1 MPHPLHGLPLSSQF
15 KDRGRQLLW
24 LAPALVVALWLGWQ
38 VQQRLTWL
46 THGLHIPAQVI
57 ELSRSHSRSS
67 TASGRS
73 ALRLD
78 VVVDVP
84 DPRREG
90 AVERLHF
97 LAPLL
102 HAVLHLG
109 DSVLVLHDP
118 LTLSPQ
124 EPFVLAHPL
133 QLWQGPAFG
142 LLLLGVCWALP
153 YAALHR
159 RYPAPEARRRALR
172 RRQWALGVA
181 VMVPV
186 LVGQALALRDR
197 AAQDGDRALEA
208 RWPAWTELDAEVPRP
223 WWWSRL
229 PWHGVDPVTD
239 EAGAQAWRSAPVGPG
254 LVGWGDVGASE
265 RRFKFVRAR
274 MLALREQPAA
284 LAGLL
289 GQGHDPNF
297 IPLYRFFL
305 THYLDATWSAPGC
318 SRCNDSSQVTEMAG
332 DLMLMLVQD
341 GRLDEAARWAPRIVA
356 DKLPGADARARLS
369 FLIAYRSLL
378 EAQLG
383 PEAAQRQLQ
392 ALVDDAIAAAR
403 AHGETWALERWAGFW
418 RGYVARPR
426 RGLAATR

>member
-1 MPHPLHGLPLSSQF
+1 MPHPAPSVPFAAHLRA
-15 KDRGRQLLW
+15 RGVQLLW
-24 LAPALVVALWLGWQ
+24 LAPALLVALWVGWQ

-46 THGLHIPAQVI
+46 EHGLRIPAQVL
-57 ELSRSHSRSS
+57 ELNRSHSRSS

-73 ALRLD
+73 ALRLE

-102 HAVLHLG
+102 HAVLEVG
-109 DSVLVLHDP
+109 DPVVVLHDP

-142 LLLLGVCWALP
+142 LLLLGVFWALP
-153 YAALHR
+153 HAALHR
-159 RYPAPEARRRALR
+159 RYPVLQDRRRAVHR
-172 RRQWALGVA
+172 RWWVLGVA
-181 VMVPV
+181 VLTPV
-186 LVGQALALRDR
+186 LIGQAIALRER
-197 AAQDGDRALEA
+197 AAQEPDRALEA
-208 RWPAWTELDAEVPRP
+208 RWPAWPELDAEVPRP
-223 WWWSRL
+223 WWWARL
-229 PWHGVDPVTD
+229 PWHGVDPVAD
-239 EAGAQAWRSAPVGPG
+239 EAGAQAWRGASDGLRLPG
-254 LVGWGDVGASE
+254 WRDIGASE
-265 RRFKFVRAR
+265 RRVKFVRAR
-274 MLALREQPAA
+274 LLALRDQPAA

-297 IPLYRFFL
+297 IPLYRFYL
-305 THYLDATWSAPGC
+305 THYLDARWNDPVC
-318 SRCNDSSQVTEMAG
+318 PRCNDSSQVTEMAG

-369 FLIAYRSLL
+369 FLTAYRSLR
-378 EAQLG
+378 EAQQG
-383 PEAAQRQLQ
+383 PGATRHELQ
-392 ALVDDAIAAAR
+392 PLVDDAIAAAH
-403 AHGETWALERWAGFW
+403 ASGETWALARWAGFW
-418 RGYVARPR
+418 QGYVARPR
-426 RGLAATR
+426 RALPPSR